1 MAGHGFVGRGA
12 GHLRRPA
19 SLHQRLWYPSRLED
33 GEDVPTWNYVVV
45 HAYGSIQVFEDED
58 WFMAHLDQLTNQSEA
73 SNPDQWKV
81 SDAPADYI
89 RNMLRGIVGFELRIG
104 RLEGKWKASQNRDE
118 RDRRGVV
125 QGLEARNTPE
135 SLAMR
140 DIIVERS

>member
-1 MAGHGFVGRGA
+1 
-12 GHLRRPA
+12 
-19 SLHQRLWYPSRLED
+19 
-33 GEDVPTWNYVVV
+33 
-45 HAYGSIQVFEDED
+45 
-58 WFMAHLDQLTNQSEA
+58 MAHLDQLTNQSEA